1 MNEFAYKVY
10 FLLAKVDSFVE
21 GYENSRAKKLSDNDV
36 YLFQIPSADSFVSD
50 ELLQALGKCK
60 SDQQAKELGETLF
73 NTLYTFM
80 DALADKYHRLCGQK
94 ERDKFVREKI
104 AAYHAFWSNIVSYT
118 KFEF

>member
-1 MNEFAYKVY
+1 MNDLTQEVD
-10 FLLAKVDSFVE
+10 FLLTKIDLFVE
-21 GYENSRAKKLSDNDV
+21 GYETSRVKKLSDNDI
-36 YLFQIPSADSFVSD
+36 YLFQIPSVDSFVT
-50 ELLQALGKCK
+50 EEFLQTLGKCNG
-60 SDQQAKELGETLF
+60 QQAKELGETLF